1 MKTRLFFKFVQ
12 ATLFVTAT
20 WGIGAATAHAAPC
33 SVPTVAH
40 PMIQS
45 AVSDPGC
52 DPINVAPGPYTENVI
67 ISRSLTLN
75 GAQPSNAV
83 AGRTF
88 GGLGESTVIG
98 MITIQAANV
107 TIDGFSLTNPN
118 QSTGILIKTAGSG
131 ALIVNNI
138 ISRSLCDSREQWR
151 QYRSFRDR
159 LHNGDDTEQHH
170 RQSPGRWMGAC
181 DRARR

>member
-33 SVPTVAH
+33 SVPTAAH

-75 GAQPSNAV
+75 GAQ
-83 AGRTF
+83 AGNSSRRTNLRRPGRVHRHRNDHHPGCERYHRWF
-88 GGLGESTVIG
+88 FLNESQPKHG
-98 MITIQAANV
+98 YFDQDRRQRRA
-107 TIDGFSLTNPN
+107 D
-118 QSTGILIKTAGSG
+118 
-131 ALIVNNI
+131 
-138 ISRSLCDSREQWR
+138 REQYYLEELMR
-151 QYRSFRDR
+151 F
-159 LHNGDDTEQHH
+159 T
-170 RQSPGRWMGAC
+170 
-181 DRARR
+181 